1 MYKRLAGK
9 NILITGASTGFGR
22 SIALTCAVE
31 GANLALIAR
40 SEDKLQEVAELA
52 ATEGVNVTFYV
63 ADVGIPEQVIAA
75 VEKAQAKLGFINVL
89 VNNAG
94 TNVAER
100 SIQDTSLEQWQLLM
114 DVNVTSAFQFTKLLL
129 PAMIEHKEGTII
141 NISSRAAVTP
151 SLLAGVAYSTSKI
164 GMDALN
170 DVTNEEGNPHNV
182 RACIICP
189 GVGST
194 PILDRRPAPP
204 SPEKRSRMLQPE
216 DIADT
221 VVMVASLHQR
231 ANMKRIEINPT
242 FVVE

>member
-40 SEDKLQEVAELA
+40 SGNKLHEVAELA
-52 ATEGVNVTFYV
+52 ATEGVNVAYCV

-75 VEKAQAKLGFINVL
+75 VEKVQAELGFIDVL

-114 DVNVTSAFQFTKLLL
+114 DVNITSAFHFTKLLL
-129 PAMIEHKEGTII
+129 PAMIQHEGGTII

-151 SLLAGVAYSTSKI
+151 GLLAGVAYSTSKI
-164 GMDALN
+164 GMEALN

-182 RACIICP
+182 RSCIICP

-194 PILDRRPAPP
+194 PILDRRPTPP

-216 DIADT
+216 DIADA

-231 ANMKRIEINPT
+231 ANVKRLEINPT